1 MCLPMVPI
9 AIITVTYSPG
19 SYLREFLDSVPVASQ
34 QGGRVLMVDNGS
46 TDGAP
51 EAAVARG
58 VELRYSG
65 GNIGY
70 GAAMNLGARQLR
82 AARDAGEID
91 AEYFV
96 IANPDVVFSKG
107 AIDEMLAAARRNPR
121 AGAVGPKI
129 VETDGSI
136 YPSARAVPELGAGIG
151 HALLGTIWPKNPWT
165 KRYLDDKDME
175 NERTAGWLS
184 GSCLLLRWDAFESI
198 GGFDERYFMYM
209 EDVDLG
215 DRLGRSGWL
224 NVFAPQATIRH
235 AKGHSAGKHPKLVL
249 RAHHDSAYRFQ
260 ADRLPGWKNAPI
272 RWLLK
277 IGLKVRGALAVR
289 LATR

>member
-1 MCLPMVPI
+1 MAPI

-19 SYLREFLDSVPVASQ
+19 TYLREFLDSVPAASQ
-34 QGGRVLMVDNGS
+34 QGARVLMVDNGS

-51 EAAVARG
+51 EAAVGPG

-82 AARDAGEID
+82 KAREAGEID
-91 AEYFV
+91 AEYFI
-96 IANPDVVFSKG
+96 IANPDVVFSPG
-107 AIDEMLAAARRNPR
+107 AVDEMLAAARRHPR

-129 VETDGSI
+129 VEADGSI
-136 YPSARAVPELGAGIG
+136 YPSARAVPELGSGIG
-151 HALLGTIWPKNPWT
+151 HALLGAVWPKNPWT
-165 KRYLDDKDME
+165 KRYLDDTDME
-175 NERTAGWLS
+175 SERAAGWLS
-184 GSCLLLRWDAFESI
+184 GSCLLLRWDAFASI

-215 DRLGRSGWL
+215 DRLGRIGWL
-224 NVFAPQATIRH
+224 NIFAPAATIRH
-235 AKGHSAGKHPKLVL
+235 AKGHAAGKHPEIVL
-249 RAHHDSAYRFQ
+249 KAHHDSAYLFQ
-260 ADRLPGWKNAPI
+260 ADRLPGWKNAPV

-277 IGLKVRGALAVR
+277 IGLKARGALAVR